1 MVSTGQYV
9 SQSADD
15 FSERSLRMAE
25 VSRDQRNLEEEEEE
39 EDASPIGAKKCK
51 EGFLGLKIKSMQEL
65 KWKSVLKMLW
75 NSNFIFTIWEMFLL
89 HSLLAVNGEA
99 EHLDFI
105 DSSLT
110 EEEEIRMD
118 PPSPSLNAP
127 YLVEIS
133 PWSFQFYCFRTFQW
147 FGGLEKNSYWL
158 LNWFPGADAEPFS
171 ASISELNSA
180 QVQHTVK
187 INNKDW

>member
-25 VSRDQRNLEEEEEE
+25 VSRDQRNLEEEQEEE
-39 EDASPIGAKKCK
+39 EGDASPIGAKKCK
-51 EGFLGLKIKSMQEL
+51 EGFLGLKIKKSMQEP
-65 KWKSVLKMLW
+65 
-75 NSNFIFTIWEMFLL
+75 EMKICPKNACETVTLYSQFEKKFLL

-127 YLVEIS
+127 YLVS
-133 PWSFQFYCFRTFQW
+133 P
-147 FGGLEKNSYWL
+147 
-158 LNWFPGADAEPFS
+158 
-171 ASISELNSA
+171 
-180 QVQHTVK
+180 
-187 INNKDW
+187 

>member
-25 VSRDQRNLEEEEEE
+25 ISRDQRNLEEEEEEEE

-51 EGFLGLKIKSMQEL
+51 EGFLGLKIKSMQEPKMKICL
-65 KWKSVLKMLW
+65 KNACETVTVYSQFEKK
-75 NSNFIFTIWEMFLL
+75 NLL

-110 EEEEIRMD
+110 EEIRMD
-118 PPSPSLNAP
+118 PPSPSLNTS
-127 YLVEIS
+127 YLVEVS
-133 PWSFQFYCFRTFQW
+133 P
-147 FGGLEKNSYWL
+147 
-158 LNWFPGADAEPFS
+158 
-171 ASISELNSA
+171 
-180 QVQHTVK
+180 
-187 INNKDW
+187 